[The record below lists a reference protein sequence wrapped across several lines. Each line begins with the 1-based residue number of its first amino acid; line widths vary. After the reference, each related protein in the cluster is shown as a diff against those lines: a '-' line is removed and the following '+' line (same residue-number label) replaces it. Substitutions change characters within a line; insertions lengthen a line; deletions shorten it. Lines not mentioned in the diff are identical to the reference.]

1 MSTQSKSHFWSAS
14 TWKARLKRGNSAQ
27 STTSTFDEFV
37 SAHSSMRTD
46 QTAQTNAAEDL
57 TEEQTERL
65 SQYSP
70 SVYSKEEDVRS
81 PVLPPSDDKKE
92 DLAEYYLVSLPCQL
106 LSLTSPLLKICFKM
120 IFQGLTD
127 TK

>member
-81 PVLPPSDDKKE
+81 RSCRRPMIRRRTWPSI
-92 DLAEYYLVSLPCQL
+92 
-106 LSLTSPLLKICFKM
+106 TS
-120 IFQGLTD
+120 
-127 TK
+127 